1 MAEGAGRIYY
11 GWYVVAAAF
20 VVMLTGFAAAY
31 SFSAF
36 FPALQHEFEASRAS
50 VSLVFSVGGAL
61 YFWVGAISGPLS
73 DRFGPK
79 WVCLFGFCALG
90 GGLVAAAF
98 APNLAV
104 VYLGFGLGI
113 GIGVGFT
120 YVPAV
125 GAVQPWFLRRRGFAS
140 GLAVSGI
147 GVGTLVGP
155 LIASALI
162 ATVGWRD
169 TFVALGLGAAVIGA
183 MASLILQNDPSRRP
197 GGLRDEATGTAAAV
211 VSTGL
216 RDALRTRPFVLLYAS
231 AACLSFALFVPFV
244 HLVPYAL
251 DHGFTV
257 ATGALVLG
265 LVGVGSTVGRFLV
278 GSVADRFGRLDVYV
292 CCFGGVAMTF
302 FVWLLASELVLLGVF
317 AFVFGT
323 FYGGFVAL
331 APSVTVDYFG
341 PKSAAS
347 IIGFLYS
354 SVGIGTLL
362 GPPFA
367 GFVFDRLGGYD
378 YAIVAGQYA
387 AIIAT
392 GLAMLLPDPKRWN
405 AE

>member
-1 MAEGAGRIYY
+1 MADGQGRFYY

-20 VVMLTGFAAAY
+20 TVMLVGFAAAY

-36 FPALQHEFEASRAS
+36 FPALQQEFNASRAS
-50 VSLVFSVGGAL
+50 ISLVFSVGGAL

-73 DRFGPK
+73 DRFGPR

-90 GGLVAAAF
+90 AGLTAAGL
-98 APNLAV
+98 APSLAV

-113 GIGVGFT
+113 GLGVGFT

-147 GVGTLVGP
+147 GVGTLIGP
-155 LIASALI
+155 LLASALI
-162 ATVGWRD
+162 GAIGWRE
-169 TFVALGLGAAVIGA
+169 TFIALGLGAAVAGGA
-183 MASLILQNDPSRRP
+183 VSLVLENDPERRP
-197 GGLRDEATGTAAAV
+197 GGMRDEAGAAGAAP
-211 VSTGL
+211 VSIGL
-216 RDALRTRPFVLLYAS
+216 RDALRTRPFLLLYAS

-251 DHGFTV
+251 DHGFSV

-265 LVGVGSTVGRFLV
+265 LVGIGSTVGRFLV
-278 GSVADRFGRLDVYV
+278 GSVADRYGRLEVYV

-302 FVWLLASELVLLGVF
+302 FVWLLASELVLLGIF

-341 PKSAAS
+341 PGAAAS
-347 IIGFLYS
+347 IIGFFYS
-354 SVGIGTLL
+354 SVGVGTLL

-367 GFVFDRLGGYD
+367 GYVFDRLGGYE

-387 AIIAT
+387 AIVAT
-392 GLAMLLPDPKRWN
+392 GLAMLLPSPRHWRS
-405 AE
+405 A